1 MPWPVGAAN
10 QTWCADCKGWFRT
23 AGGTPFASRAP
34 GGLSRVS
41 MEWVKLGIVPER
53 SPPASPQD
61 NGRPSTLKQTTLA
74 PPDAAARIATRQ
86 RENEWRAHV
95 QLGHARARARN
106 IMMRSKG

>member
-1 MPWPVGAAN
+1 M
-10 QTWCADCKGWFRT
+10 
-23 AGGTPFASRAP
+23 
-34 GGLSRVS
+34 
-41 MEWVKLGIVPER
+41 
-53 SPPASPQD
+53 
-61 NGRPSTLKQTTLA
+61 PSTLKQTTLA